1 MQRGNLQWQR
11 PPTLVLVWRVQPQMQ
26 GLSWQVSR
34 PQRTR
39 LQWSK
44 LGTSLFVPYRTWRQK
59 STMENWRV
67 WNNFQL
73 VWLEIGHIWGVQFGR
88 NECWMLPKTWR
99 PQSTMVNSIKIFHD
113 TKYWNKPD
121 AHCCWWWW
129 TQVKLH
135 IILVQPKLGNH
146 RFVFRQQFS
155 CSKFLL
161 KLIFLYC
168 FRRSD
173 LSRNWTFNTL
183 SLTKICKNIFLKV
196 HLSISEAM
204 VSFLARY
211 NQPVLVQPAMITNFG
226 IGLMVTTSNAR
237 LILTRFWTS
246 MDKITMIE
254 IGDKS
259 PSTIL
264 NMEAKINNG
273 QLMVAKSNPTGATW
287 DWTYLRGV
295 LRLEQ
300 MWDATKKMMLP
311 TNSGAWSIGQSLGKD
326 VAQWVS

>member
-1 MQRGNLQWQR
+1 
-11 PPTLVLVWRVQPQMQ
+11 MQ

-34 PQRTR
+34 PQRKR

-67 WNNFQL
+67 RNHFQL
-73 VWLEIGHIWGVQFGR
+73 VWLKIGHIWGVWSGR
-88 NECWMLPKTWR
+88 NECWMLPKTWW
-99 PQSTMVNSIKIFHD
+99 PQSTMVNSIKIFYD
-113 TKYWNKPD
+113 PKSWNKPD

-135 IILVQPKLGNH
+135 IILIQPKLWNH
-146 RFVFRQQFS
+146 RFIFRQQFPFQLKS
-155 CSKFLL
+155 SFLVL
-161 KLIFLYC
+161 DLLICLEIELLTHY
-168 FRRSD
+168 
-173 LSRNWTFNTL
+173 LSP
-183 SLTKICKNIFLKV
+183 KICKKY
-196 HLSISEAM
+196 ISKST
-204 VSFLARY
+204 SFYFWSHGEL
-211 NQPVLVQPAMITNFG
+211 PCTVQPAMITNFG

-237 LILTRFWTS
+237 LILTKFWTS
-246 MDKITMIE
+246 TYKITMIE

-273 QLMVAKSNPTGATW
+273 QLMVAKSNPTRATW

-300 MWDATKKMMLP
+300 TWDATKKMMLP

-326 VAQWVS
+326 VAQ